1 MTDETTRRPA
11 LPAAKIKAELRR
23 GLQNIAIN
31 YDDRDFGDIRVSILH
46 LRDQCDLL
54 AWTLA
59 KLLDRVEQGHD

>member
-1 MTDETTRRPA
+1 
-11 LPAAKIKAELRR
+11 
-23 GLQNIAIN
+23 LQNIAIN